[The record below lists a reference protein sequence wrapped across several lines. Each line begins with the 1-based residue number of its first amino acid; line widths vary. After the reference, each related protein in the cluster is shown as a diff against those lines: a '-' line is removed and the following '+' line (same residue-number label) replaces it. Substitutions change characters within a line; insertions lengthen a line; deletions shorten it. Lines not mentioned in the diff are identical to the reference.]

1 MANFWDYNVWGD
13 LNLIAV
19 LLIALLAAHML
30 KRSIPMLQASLIP
43 ASVLGGGI
51 LIVVAGIYKF
61 CTGEIMFDTDFFGG
75 NGTNML

>member
-51 LIVVAGIYKF
+51 LICSSIVR
-61 CTGEIMFDTDFFGG
+61 
-75 NGTNML
+75 LP

>member
-1 MANFWDYNVWGD
+1 MVNFWDYNVWGD

-51 LIVVAGIYKF
+51 LIVVAG
-61 CTGEIMFDTDFFGG
+61 
-75 NGTNML
+75 N